1 MAKPK
6 RMTERGLQIAHRV
19 REMRN
24 LKGMTQ
30 AGLAEALGVTYQQV
44 NKYESGI
51 NRIPSDRLA
60 EIAEALDVSP
70 LWFFTTGPIHT
81 TENRKAA

>member
-1 MAKPK
+1 
-6 RMTERGLQIAHRV
+6 MTEHGLKIAQRLKEI
-19 REMRN
+19 RRIRN
-24 LKGMTQ
+24 VTQ
-30 AGLAEALGVTYQQV
+30 ASLAKTLGVAYQQI

-70 LWFFTTGPIHT
+70 AWFFRDGPIHT
-81 TENRKAA
+81 LENRKAA

>member
-1 MAKPK
+1 
-6 RMTERGLQIAHRV
+6 MTERGLQIAHRV

-30 AGLAEALGVTYQQV
+30 AGLAEALGVTFQQIQ
-44 NKYESGI
+44 KYEAGQ
-51 NRIPSDRLA
+51 NRIAVDRLA

-70 LWFFTTGPIHT
+70 GWFFRVGPVHAA
-81 TENRKAA
+81 ENREAA

>member
-1 MAKPK
+1 MDKPR

-30 AGLAEALGVTYQQV
+30 AGLAEALGVTFQQIQ
-44 NKYESGI
+44 KYEAGQ
-51 NRIPSDRLA
+51 NRIAVDRLA

-70 LWFFTTGPIHT
+70 GWFFRVGPVHAA
-81 TENRKAA
+81 ENREAA

>member
-1 MAKPK
+1 
-6 RMTERGLQIAHRV
+6 MTSRAITDRGLDIANR
-19 REMRN
+19 
-24 LKGMTQ
+24 LKELRRIRQVTQ
-30 AGLAEALGVTYQQV
+30 ASLAKALGVTYQQV

-70 LWFFTTGPIHT
+70 LWFFATGPIHT